1 MSPSQQPRGIHA
13 EGRNA
18 TRVTG
23 DYPSPEPPVLGKE
36 TVLSAPNP
44 LPSGRGG
51 LAGGLHR
58 RATAGAVRCNVGTC
72 LLPALEN
79 ACMATAAVC
88 RFSLVMFFTVRAGAE
103 PGRFINIRNEGASAA
118 SRRYLG

>member
-1 MSPSQQPRGIHA
+1 MHGAGSRRTRRIGMSPSQQPQIHA

-23 DYPSPEPPVLGKE
+23 DDPSPELPVLGKE
-36 TVLSAPNP
+36 TVISAPNP

-58 RATAGAVRCNVGTC
+58 RATAGAVRCD
-72 LLPALEN
+72 
-79 ACMATAAVC
+79 
-88 RFSLVMFFTVRAGAE
+88 VR
-103 PGRFINIRNEGASAA
+103 
-118 SRRYLG
+118 